1 MTGSIPQLTRQHSS
15 AVDHSKMNKSY
26 PPKFR
31 RCLSTND
38 QDSIKF
44 IFNDDR
50 LKENLYSLLQKSS
63 INDDDDSGT
72 EEIEQQQQQLEHNSL
87 ASCNDNENE
96 NQLPIKSFDQNL
108 DEGFSECETE
118 DEKTVSLI
126 KNDLKLAESIAD
138 STKQYFC
145 PDTRVAFHGEF
156 ARRISVPLSLCHKVR
171 YFLFAQEELANSS
184 YANLIFD
191 YRKLDNAKA
200 QFQCPNIR
208 CRHTWTSMRSR
219 ISFSVSSPKI
229 GFIVLEIFGQ
239 NCQHCNTYTQALW
252 YIDEVCRVMKNL
264 ALCIFERYFP
274 DMINTIELENNITPS
289 RASRHDPTQRKGRM
303 LAPHVKKYFEACRRG
318 LCFV

>member
-1 MTGSIPQLTRQHSS
+1 MTGSVPQLTRQHSS

-26 PPKFR
+26 PPQFR

-38 QDSIKF
+38 QDSIKL
-44 IFNDDR
+44 IFNDDQ

-63 INDDDDSGT
+63 IDDDDDSGT
-72 EEIEQQQQQLEHNSL
+72 EEIEQQHQLEHIFL
-87 ASCNDNENE
+87 EPCNDNEN
-96 NQLPIKSFDQNL
+96 QLSIKSFGPNP
-108 DEGFSECETE
+108 DEGFSECETQ
-118 DEKTVSLI
+118 DEIKVSFI
-126 KNDLKLAESIAD
+126 KNDLKLARSIAD
-138 STKQYFC
+138 STKQSFC

-156 ARRISVPLSLCHKVR
+156 ARRISIPLSLCHRVR
-171 YFLFAQEELANSS
+171 YFLFAQEELVNSS
-184 YANLIFD
+184 YINLIFD
-191 YRKLDNAKA
+191 CVKLDNAKA

-208 CRHTWTSMRSR
+208 CRHAWTSMRSR

-229 GFIVLEIFGQ
+229 GFIALEIFGQ
-239 NCQHCNTYTQALW
+239 NCQHCNAHTQALW

-264 ALCIFERYFP
+264 ALFIFERYFP

-303 LAPHVKKYFEACRRG
+303 LAPHIKKHCEACRRG